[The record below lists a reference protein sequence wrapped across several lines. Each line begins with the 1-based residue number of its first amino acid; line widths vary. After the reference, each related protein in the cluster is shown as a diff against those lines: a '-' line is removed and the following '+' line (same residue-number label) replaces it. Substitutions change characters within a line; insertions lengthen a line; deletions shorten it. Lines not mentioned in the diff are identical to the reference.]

1 MNRIANGR
9 LFIMIGALYFSQ
21 GIPLGVAMEALP
33 TLLRRDGAPLH
44 ALAWLPLVGLP
55 WVLKFLWAPVV
66 DNRWRPAA
74 GRRRSWILPM
84 QCVVLACLAAVAV
97 SGISSAS
104 AAWVV
109 GLMALASLASA
120 TQDIATD
127 GLTAERFEGQ
137 ALARA
142 NAVQV
147 GGTMVGFFAGGPG
160 CLMLAGH
167 VGQTGALA
175 LLAAVVAF
183 SLLMAL
189 GWRETALPAV
199 AQGAA
204 VGPPGAPAGPA
215 ESRSAPAITPASP
228 PRRATLAGFARRPGA
243 WALALAA
250 FLSAMTAVA
259 GYGLSKLFL
268 VDAGWAVQDVG
279 RIGMAGGMVTVLLGC
294 GGGAWLVGRI
304 GARGALALG
313 LAASGAAA
321 LAWLAQAQGWAPPH
335 AAMAYAAQGLGAFGA
350 GAASVALM
358 TLAMRFAARGEQAG
372 TDMTAVQSAR
382 DLGEILT
389 SSLVTALAAQLGYA
403 AGFGGGLL
411 AAAVTLVFVATALRR
426 PG

>member
-1 MNRIANGR
+1 MKQTANAR
-9 LFIMIGALYFSQ
+9 LFVMIGALYFSQ

-55 WVLKFLWAPVV
+55 WVLKFLWAPQV
-66 DNRWRPAA
+66 DNRWRAA
-74 GRRRSWILPM
+74 LGRRRSWILPM
-84 QCVVLACLAAVAV
+84 QAVVLACLAAVAMT
-97 SGISSAS
+97 GIAAAS
-104 AAWVV
+104 APWVV

-127 GLTAERFEGQ
+127 GLTAERFDGQ

-160 CLMLAGH
+160 CLVLAGWL
-167 VGQTGALA
+167 GQGVALT

-189 GWRETALPAV
+189 GWREAALPAP
-199 AQGAA
+199 AA
-204 VGPPGAPAGPA
+204 A
-215 ESRSAPAITPASP
+215 

-243 WALALAA
+243 WALVLAA
-250 FLSAMTAVA
+250 FLAAMTAVA

-268 VDAGWAVQDVG
+268 VDAGWPVEAVG
-279 RIGMAGGMVTVLLGC
+279 RLGMAGGAVTVLLGC
-294 GGGAWLVGRI
+294 GGGAWLVGRM
-304 GARGALALG
+304 GVRGALALG

-321 LAWLAQAQGWAPPH
+321 AAWLAQAQGWAAQPTPT
-335 AAMAYAAQGLGAFGA
+335 AYLAQALGSFGA

-358 TLAMRFAARGEQAG
+358 TLAMRFAARGTQAG

-389 SSLVTALAAQLGYA
+389 SSLITALAARLGYA

-411 AAAVTLVFVATALRR
+411 AAVATLAFVALALRR

>member
-1 MNRIANGR
+1 MKPIANAR
-9 LFIMIGALYFSQ
+9 LFVMIGALYFSQ

-55 WVLKFLWAPVV
+55 WVLKFLWAPRV
-66 DNRWRPAA
+66 DNRWRATL

-84 QCVVLACLAAVAV
+84 QAVVLACLAAVAV
-97 SGISSAS
+97 TGIAAAS
-104 AAWVV
+104 APWVV

-127 GLTAERFEGQ
+127 GLTAERFQGQ

-160 CLMLAGH
+160 CLVLAGRL
-167 VGQTGALA
+167 GQGGALA

-189 GWRETALPAV
+189 GWRETALPEP
-199 AQGAA
+199 AA
-204 VGPPGAPAGPA
+204 A
-215 ESRSAPAITPASP
+215 

-243 WALALAA
+243 WALVLAA

-268 VDAGWAVQDVG
+268 VDAGWPVDAVG
-279 RIGMAGGMVTVLLGC
+279 RLGMAGGVVTVLLGC
-294 GGGAWLVGRI
+294 GGGAWLVGRL
-304 GARGALALG
+304 GARGALVLG

-321 LAWLAQAQGWAPPH
+321 VAWLAQAQGWAAPPVQ
-335 AAMAYAAQGLGAFGA
+335 MAYLAQALGAFGA

-358 TLAMRFAARGEQAG
+358 TLAMRFAARGTQAG

-389 SSLVTALAAQLGYA
+389 SSLITALAAQLGYA

-411 AAAVTLVFVATALRR
+411 AAVVTLVFVALALRR

>member
-66 DNRWRPAA
+66 DNRWRQAA

-189 GWRETALPAV
+189 GWRETALPV
-199 AQGAA
+199 AQASS
-204 VGPPGAPAGPA
+204 AGPLGA
-215 ESRSAPAITPASP
+215 SASAQASPQASP

-358 TLAMRFAARGEQAG
+358 TLAMRFAARGAQAG

>member
-1 MNRIANGR
+1 MKLTANAR
-9 LFIMIGALYFSQ
+9 LFVMIGALYFSQ

-55 WVLKFLWAPVV
+55 WVLKFLWAPRV
-66 DNRWRPAA
+66 DNRWHATL

-84 QCVVLACLAAVAV
+84 QAVVLACLAAVAV
-97 SGISSAS
+97 TGIAATSAP
-104 AAWVV
+104 WVV

-127 GLTAERFEGQ
+127 GLTAERFSGQ

-160 CLMLAGH
+160 CLVLAGWL
-167 VGQTGALA
+167 GQGGALA

-183 SLLMAL
+183 SLLLAL
-189 GWRETALPAV
+189 GWRETALPA
-199 AQGAA
+199 
-204 VGPPGAPAGPA
+204 PAGA
-215 ESRSAPAITPASP
+215 

-243 WALALAA
+243 WALVLAA

-268 VDAGWAVQDVG
+268 VDAGWPVDAVG
-279 RIGMAGGMVTVLLGC
+279 RLGMAGGVVTVLLGC
-294 GGGAWLVGRI
+294 GGGAWLVGRL

-313 LAASGAAA
+313 LATSGAAA
-321 LAWLAQAQGWAPPH
+321 VAWLAQAQGWAAQ
-335 AAMAYAAQGLGAFGA
+335 AAPMAYVAQTLGSFGA

-358 TLAMRFAARGEQAG
+358 TLAMRFAARGAQAG

-389 SSLVTALAAQLGYA
+389 SSLITGLAATLGYA

-411 AAAVTLVFVATALRR
+411 AAVVTLAFVALALRR

>member
-1 MNRIANGR
+1 MKQTANAR
-9 LFIMIGALYFSQ
+9 LFVMIGALYFSQ

-55 WVLKFLWAPVV
+55 WVVKFLWAPWV
-66 DNRWRPAA
+66 DNHWSRRL

-84 QCVVLACLAAVAV
+84 QAVVLACLAAVAMT
-97 SGISSAS
+97 GIAAAS
-104 AAWVV
+104 APWVM

-127 GLTAERFEGQ
+127 GLTAERFDGQ

-160 CLMLAGH
+160 CLVLAGWL
-167 VGQTGALA
+167 GQGVALT

-189 GWRETALPAV
+189 GWREAALPAP
-199 AQGAA
+199 AA
-204 VGPPGAPAGPA
+204 A
-215 ESRSAPAITPASP
+215 

-243 WALALAA
+243 WALVLAA
-250 FLSAMTAVA
+250 FLAAMTAVA

-268 VDAGWAVQDVG
+268 VDAGWPVEAVG
-279 RIGMAGGMVTVLLGC
+279 RLGMAGGAVTVLLGC
-294 GGGAWLVGRI
+294 GGGAWLVGRM

-321 LAWLAQAQGWAPPH
+321 AAWLAQAQGWAAQPTPT
-335 AAMAYAAQGLGAFGA
+335 AYLAQALGSFGA

-358 TLAMRFAARGEQAG
+358 TLAMRFAARGTQAG

-389 SSLVTALAAQLGYA
+389 SSLITALAARLGYA

-411 AAAVTLVFVATALRR
+411 AAVATLAFVALALRR
-426 PG
+426 RG

>member
-1 MNRIANGR
+1 
-9 LFIMIGALYFSQ
+9 MIGALYFSQ

-55 WVLKFLWAPVV
+55 WVLKFLWAPLV
-66 DNRWRPAA
+66 DNRWCAA
-74 GRRRSWILPM
+74 LGRRRSWILPM
-84 QCVVLACLAAVAV
+84 QAVVLACLAAVAAT
-97 SGISSAS
+97 GIAAASAS
-104 AAWVV
+104 WVV

-160 CLMLAGH
+160 CLVLTGWL
-167 VGQTGALA
+167 GQGGALA

-189 GWRETALPAV
+189 AWRETALPEP
-199 AQGAA
+199 AA
-204 VGPPGAPAGPA
+204 A
-215 ESRSAPAITPASP
+215 

-243 WALALAA
+243 WALVLAA

-268 VDAGWAVQDVG
+268 VDAGWAVDAVG
-279 RIGMAGGMVTVLLGC
+279 RLGMAGGALTVLLGC
-294 GGGAWLVGRI
+294 GGGAWLVGRL

-321 LAWLAQAQGWAPPH
+321 MAWLAQARGWAAQP
-335 AAMAYAAQGLGAFGA
+335 ALMAYLAQALGSFGA

-358 TLAMRFAARGEQAG
+358 TLAMRFAARGTQAG

-389 SSLVTALAAQLGYA
+389 SSLITALAARLGYA

-411 AAAVTLVFVATALRR
+411 AAVATLVFVALALRR

>member
-1 MNRIANGR
+1 MKQTANAR

-55 WVLKFLWAPVV
+55 WVLKFLWAPLV
-66 DNRWRPAA
+66 DNRYRPAR

-84 QCVVLACLAAVAV
+84 QGIVLACLAAVAV
-97 SGISSAS
+97 TGVSAAS
-104 AAWVV
+104 APWVV
-109 GLMALASLASA
+109 ALMALASLASA

-147 GGTMVGFFAGGPG
+147 GGTMIGFFAGGPG
-160 CLMLAGH
+160 CLVLAGWL
-167 VGQTGALA
+167 GQGGALA

-199 AQGAA
+199 A
-204 VGPPGAPAGPA
+204 
-215 ESRSAPAITPASP
+215 
-228 PRRATLAGFARRPGA
+228 RRATLAGFARRPGA
-243 WALALAA
+243 WALVLAA

-268 VDAGWAVQDVG
+268 VDAGWAVEAVG
-279 RIGMAGGMVTVLLGC
+279 RLGMAGGAVTVLLGC

-321 LAWLAQAQGWAPPH
+321 LAWLAQAQGWAPQPT
-335 AAMAYAAQGLGAFGA
+335 AAAYAAQALGAFGA
-350 GAASVALM
+350 GAASVAMM
-358 TLAMRFAARGEQAG
+358 TLAMRFAARGAQAG

-389 SSLVTALAAQLGYA
+389 SSLITGLAARMGYVT
-403 AGFGGGLL
+403 GFSGGLL
-411 AAAVTLVFVATALRR
+411 AAAVTLVFVAVALRR

>member
-1 MNRIANGR
+1 MKQTANAR
-9 LFIMIGALYFSQ
+9 LFVMIGALYFSQ

-55 WVLKFLWAPVV
+55 WVLKFLWAPQV
-66 DNRWRPAA
+66 DNRWRAA
-74 GRRRSWILPM
+74 LGRRRSWILPM
-84 QCVVLACLAAVAV
+84 QAVVLACLAAVAMT
-97 SGISSAS
+97 GIAAAS
-104 AAWVV
+104 APWVV

-127 GLTAERFEGQ
+127 GLTAERFDGQ

-160 CLMLAGH
+160 CLVLAGWL
-167 VGQTGALA
+167 GQGVALT

-189 GWRETALPAV
+189 GWREAALPAP
-199 AQGAA
+199 AA
-204 VGPPGAPAGPA
+204 A
-215 ESRSAPAITPASP
+215 

-243 WALALAA
+243 WALVLAA
-250 FLSAMTAVA
+250 FLAAMTAVT

-268 VDAGWAVQDVG
+268 VDAGWPVEAVG
-279 RIGMAGGMVTVLLGC
+279 RLGMAGGAVTVLLGC
-294 GGGAWLVGRI
+294 GGGAWLVGRM

-321 LAWLAQAQGWAPPH
+321 AAWLAQAQGWAAQPTPT
-335 AAMAYAAQGLGAFGA
+335 AYLAQALGSFGA

-358 TLAMRFAARGEQAG
+358 TLAMRFAARGTQAG

-389 SSLVTALAAQLGYA
+389 SSLITALAARLGYA

-411 AAAVTLVFVATALRR
+411 AAVATLAFVALALRR

>member
-1 MNRIANGR
+1 LKEIDVKQTANAR
-9 LFIMIGALYFSQ
+9 LFVMIGALYFSQ

-55 WVLKFLWAPVV
+55 WVLKFLWAPQV
-66 DNRWRPAA
+66 DNRWRAA
-74 GRRRSWILPM
+74 LGRRRSWILPM
-84 QCVVLACLAAVAV
+84 QAVVLACLAAVAMT
-97 SGISSAS
+97 GIAAAS
-104 AAWVV
+104 APWVV

-127 GLTAERFEGQ
+127 GLTAERFDGQ

-160 CLMLAGH
+160 CLVLAGWL
-167 VGQTGALA
+167 GQGVALT

-189 GWRETALPAV
+189 GWREAALPAP
-199 AQGAA
+199 AA
-204 VGPPGAPAGPA
+204 A
-215 ESRSAPAITPASP
+215 

-243 WALALAA
+243 WALVLAA
-250 FLSAMTAVA
+250 FLAAMTAVT

-268 VDAGWAVQDVG
+268 VDAGWPVEAVG
-279 RIGMAGGMVTVLLGC
+279 RLGMAGGAVTVLLGC
-294 GGGAWLVGRI
+294 GGGAWLVGRM

-321 LAWLAQAQGWAPPH
+321 AAWLAQAQGWAAQPTPT
-335 AAMAYAAQGLGAFGA
+335 AYLAQALGSFGA

-358 TLAMRFAARGEQAG
+358 TLAMRFAARGTQAG

-389 SSLVTALAAQLGYA
+389 SSLITALAARLGYA

-411 AAAVTLVFVATALRR
+411 AAVATLAFVALALRR

>member
-1 MNRIANGR
+1 MKPIANAR
-9 LFIMIGALYFSQ
+9 LFVMIGALYFSQ

-44 ALAWLPLVGLP
+44 ALAWLPVVGLP
-55 WVLKFLWAPVV
+55 WVLKFLWAPLV
-66 DNRWRPAA
+66 DNRWRAML

-84 QCVVLACLAAVAV
+84 QAVVLACLAAVAV
-97 SGISSAS
+97 TGIAAAS
-104 AAWVV
+104 APWVV

-127 GLTAERFEGQ
+127 GLTAERFDGQ

-160 CLMLAGH
+160 CLVLAGRL
-167 VGQTGALA
+167 GQGGALA

-189 GWRETALPAV
+189 GWRETALPV
-199 AQGAA
+199 PAA
-204 VGPPGAPAGPA
+204 A
-215 ESRSAPAITPASP
+215 

-243 WALALAA
+243 WALVLAA

-268 VDAGWAVQDVG
+268 LDAGWPVDAVG
-279 RIGMAGGMVTVLLGC
+279 RLGMAGGAVTVLLGC
-294 GGGAWLVGRI
+294 GGGAWLVGRL

-321 LAWLAQAQGWAPPH
+321 VAWLAQAQGWAAQP
-335 AAMAYAAQGLGAFGA
+335 ALMAYLAQAMGSFGA

-358 TLAMRFAARGEQAG
+358 TLAMRFAARGAQSG

-389 SSLVTALAAQLGYA
+389 SSLITGLAAQLGYA

-411 AAAVTLVFVATALRR
+411 AAVVTLVFVARALPR

>member
-1 MNRIANGR
+1 
-9 LFIMIGALYFSQ
+9 MIGALYFSQ

-55 WVLKFLWAPVV
+55 WVLKFLWAPQV
-66 DNRWRPAA
+66 DNRWRAA
-74 GRRRSWILPM
+74 LGRRRSWILPM
-84 QCVVLACLAAVAV
+84 QAVVLACLAAVAMT
-97 SGISSAS
+97 GIAAAS
-104 AAWVV
+104 APWVV

-127 GLTAERFEGQ
+127 GLTAERFDGQ

-160 CLMLAGH
+160 CLVLAGWL
-167 VGQTGALA
+167 GQGVALT

-189 GWRETALPAV
+189 GWREAALPAP
-199 AQGAA
+199 AA
-204 VGPPGAPAGPA
+204 A
-215 ESRSAPAITPASP
+215 

-243 WALALAA
+243 WALVLAA
-250 FLSAMTAVA
+250 FLAAMTAVA

-268 VDAGWAVQDVG
+268 VDAGWPVEAVG
-279 RIGMAGGMVTVLLGC
+279 RLGMAGGAVTVLLGC
-294 GGGAWLVGRI
+294 GGGAWLVGRM
-304 GARGALALG
+304 GVRGALALG

-321 LAWLAQAQGWAPPH
+321 AAWLAQAQGWAAQPTPT
-335 AAMAYAAQGLGAFGA
+335 AYLAQALGSFGA

-358 TLAMRFAARGEQAG
+358 TLAMRFAARGTQAG

-389 SSLVTALAAQLGYA
+389 SSLITALAARLGYA

-411 AAAVTLVFVATALRR
+411 AAVATLAFVALALRR